1 MIKLIAFEASLWFEE
16 KNVWCINKGT
26 EKNNTGRER
35 VLYLDGPL
43 LQSPWATDSIQL
55 NNSLSS
61 KQWQYTEHYTTSLL
75 WLKVIPV
82 CYWTVVMRNLQHMAE
97 NNTLHIL

>member
-1 MIKLIAFEASLWFEE
+1 MFLYIVGCIKFYEIMIKLIAFEASLWFEE

-55 NNSLSS
+55 
-61 KQWQYTEHYTTSLL
+61 
-75 WLKVIPV
+75 
-82 CYWTVVMRNLQHMAE
+82 
-97 NNTLHIL
+97 